1 MTKKSTNRL
10 QEQAC
15 LRLIWL
21 CVRSIGQEGMHS
33 VELNWCVFI
42 HVVMSL
48 HHSSLHVIT
57 FCGCVVTPR
66 CLWYVIWPVA
76 WLARFLCFDCRPV
89 FKDLLRL
96 LRISLQCSL
105 SLRASCHCGPGL
117 VVEVVCWYGAVGY
130 RIPHPLACL
139 LHPLPLT
146 DWLTDWPSRLQQWGE
161 SHNSPFVHDQV
172 FWMVESSPF
181 LSVFSLAPLSRS
193 CSYAWSIWQGVYL
206 TRAVSNDNNNGP
218 WKWYDS
224 QGVFFLQHLDS
235 HSGYGQIQSVRF
247 GNSQCY
253 LKDCYD
259 LLNV

>member
-1 MTKKSTNRL
+1 MTKKSTENRL

-21 CVRSIGQEGMHS
+21 CVRSIGQEGMHN

-42 HVVMSL
+42 HLVMSL

-66 CLWYVIWPVA
+66 CLWYLIWPVA
-76 WLARFLCFDCRPV
+76 WLARFLCFNSRPV

-146 DWLTDWPSRLQQWGE
+146 DWLTDPVGYSNGE
-161 SHNSPFVHDQV
+161 NLTIP
-172 FWMVESSPF
+172 P
-181 LSVFSLAPLSRS
+181 LSMTKCSEWWSLLHFSLFSPWLS
-193 CSYAWSIWQGVYL
+193 CLGVVHMHGLFDKGSIWQGLLVMTIMEMIWL
-206 TRAVSNDNNNGP
+206 AHGNDMIH
-218 WKWYDS
+218 KTIK
-224 QGVFFLQHLDS
+224 VFFSSSILIPILVMDKSGQLDLGIAS
-235 HSGYGQIQSVRF
+235 AT
-247 GNSQCY
+247 
-253 LKDCYD
+253 
-259 LLNV
+259 